1 MNWLKKGRRQFIIFG
16 ITILFA
22 AFLIQLNQVEREGL
36 YETEGKTF
44 EKAKVVEIKKDNT
57 TESGNQ
63 IGNQLVSLRLLSGKF
78 RGTVVEAVSSSG
90 YLYGTHCEKG
100 MKVIAEV
107 NEGEDSLYVTVYSY
121 DRTAILCMIVLLFL
135 LTLSLI
141 GGRKGVYSAVALI
154 FTFVCIV
161 FLFLPLIYRGV
172 SPGLGSSTG
181 RNSDEL
187 GGDHVFTG
195 RDFQVKSATAVAG
208 TVLGVG
214 ISGYWQFCLE
224 NGHIFPDI
232 MLQILSS

>member
-1 MNWLKKGRRQFIIFG
+1 MTKNELAEKGRRQFIIFG

-63 IGNQLVSLRLLSGKF
+63 IGKQLVSLRLLSGKF

-141 GGRKGVYSAVALI
+141 GGRKGVYSVCRFDFYICMYCISI
-154 FTFVCIV
+154 FATY
-161 FLFLPLIYRGV
+161 LQRGI
-172 SPGLGSSTG
+172 SCLGSSAG
-181 RNSDEL
+181 CNSDD
-187 GGDHVFTG
+187 GCDHVFTG
-195 RDFQVKSATAVAG
+195 RDFK
-208 TVLGVG
+208 
-214 ISGYWQFCLE
+214 
-224 NGHIFPDI
+224 
-232 MLQILSS
+232 

>member
-100 MKVIAEV
+100 MKVIAYTSV
-107 NEGEDSLYVTVYSY
+107 RQSSGSPVYCSG
-121 DRTAILCMIVLLFL
+121 AAKPIV
-135 LTLSLI
+135 
-141 GGRKGVYSAVALI
+141 
-154 FTFVCIV
+154 
-161 FLFLPLIYRGV
+161 PYR
-172 SPGLGSSTG
+172 SP
-181 RNSDEL
+181 NAAASD
-187 GGDHVFTG
+187 
-195 RDFQVKSATAVAG
+195 AYCA
-208 TVLGVG
+208 
-214 ISGYWQFCLE
+214 
-224 NGHIFPDI
+224 
-232 MLQILSS
+232 

>member
-1 MNWLKKGRRQFIIFG
+1 MARRKRDQKMNWLKKGRRQFIIFG

-141 GGRKGVYSAVALI
+141 GGRKGSLFRCRFDFYICMYCISI
-154 FTFVCIV
+154 FATYLQRGYL
-161 FLFLPLIYRGV
+161 LFGQQCWL
-172 SPGLGSSTG
+172 
-181 RNSDEL
+181 
-187 GGDHVFTG
+187 
-195 RDFQVKSATAVAG
+195 
-208 TVLGVG
+208 
-214 ISGYWQFCLE
+214 QF
-224 NGHIFPDI
+224 
-232 MLQILSS
+232 

>member
-121 DRTAILCMIVLLFL
+121 DRT
-135 LTLSLI
+135 
-141 GGRKGVYSAVALI
+141 
-154 FTFVCIV
+154 
-161 FLFLPLIYRGV
+161 
-172 SPGLGSSTG
+172 
-181 RNSDEL
+181 
-187 GGDHVFTG
+187 
-195 RDFQVKSATAVAG
+195 
-208 TVLGVG
+208 
-214 ISGYWQFCLE
+214 QFCV
-224 NGHIFPDI
+224 
-232 MLQILSS
+232 